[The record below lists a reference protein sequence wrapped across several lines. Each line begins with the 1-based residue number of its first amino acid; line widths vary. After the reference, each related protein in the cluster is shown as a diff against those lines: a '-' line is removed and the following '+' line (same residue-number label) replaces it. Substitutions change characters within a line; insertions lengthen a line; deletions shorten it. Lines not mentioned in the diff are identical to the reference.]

1 LCFVAGV
8 SGSRR
13 PKAVILNV
21 ITELNLSTNPFR
33 NRTTPYLL
41 SALVLLIASIGIL
54 YCLSVLRNNNAAI
67 EAATTEVEQM
77 KAEVARLKG
86 EGDKV
91 QQQLSPEQRELLIA
105 SHKLVANK
113 TFGWSRLFAD
123 LESVIPGSVSASRIA
138 VENIYR
144 DGDRVKAELE
154 FGVISRDY
162 QAVMA
167 MIGTMNNS
175 GIFQAELRGQNLQT
189 NQRQAYSEYML
200 HLIYTPAYGYSTSSS
215 TEIAQTGEGGAQ

>member
-1 LCFVAGV
+1 VH
-8 SGSRR
+8 R
-13 PKAVILNV
+13 PDFASIFNV
-21 ITELNLSTNPFR
+21 ITDLNLSTHPFR

-41 SALVLLIASIGIL
+41 AALVLTVSFAASLIL
-54 YCLSVLRNNNAAI
+54 LFKFRDNNQRI
-67 EAATTEVEQM
+67 EAAEAEISQM
-77 KAEVARLKG
+77 KQEVAGLKN

-113 TFGWSRLFAD
+113 SFGWSRLFAD
-123 LESVIPGSVSASRIA
+123 LEAVIPGSVSASRIS

-154 FGVISRDY
+154 FGVLSRDY
-162 QAVMA
+162 QAVMN
-167 MIGTMNNS
+167 MIGTMNAS

-189 NQRQAYSEYML
+189 NQHSAYSEFTL
-200 HLIYTPAYGYSTSSS
+200 HLIYTPAYGYAAPP
-215 TEIAQTGEGGAQ
+215 TEVAQASEGAAQ